1 MTESRRIDELA
12 RRLLESLPPGLRSVQ
27 QDLENNFRAVLRA
40 GLARLDL
47 VPRDEFD
54 AQVRVLQRTR
64 ARLEELER
72 RVAEL
77 SGQSGTGPAA
87 AATPAPATGPTL
99 GPGPIPGR

>member
-1 MTESRRIDELA
+1 MAESGRIDELA
-12 RRLLESLPPGLRSVQ
+12 RRLLESLPPGLRSMQ
-27 QDLENNFRAVLRA
+27 RDLESNFRAVLRA

-64 ARLEELER
+64 ARLEELEQ

-77 SGQSGTGPAA
+77 SSKGPARP
-87 AATPAPATGPTL
+87 TTGH
-99 GPGPIPGR
+99 

>member
-12 RRLLESLPPGLRSVQ
+12 RRLLESLPPGLRSMQ

-77 SGQSGTGPAA
+77 AGHGGVAPAA
-87 AATPAPATGPTL
+87 ESTEATAGTTPT
-99 GPGPIPGR
+99 PGQIAGR